1 MIQCIHLQPPDHS
14 GGGDIARIFENHVA
28 CRTPPSLQEK
38 NIMVPPYDF
47 YPKMTF
53 IYIHHARGSTIT
65 QNFSALRV
73 MVKLDITQNLRIVDV
88 GQKKSRQIEKLLMYD
103 LENHDAS
110 GRIVRSPCKCMPCI
124 QVQLLMIL

>member
-1 MIQCIHLQPPDHS
+1 MTHAPFS
-14 GGGDIARIFENHVA
+14 SR
-28 CRTPPSLQEK
+28 K

-53 IYIHHARGSTIT
+53 IYIHNARGSTIT

-88 GQKKSRQIEKLLMYD
+88 GQKKVAKLKNWRPIMQKIWKTMTHQIEL
-103 LENHDAS
+103 S
-110 GRIVRSPCKCMPCI
+110 GPLVNVWMCLYK
-124 QVQLLMIL
+124 ILCPYSKHKVLFSVNTFSSYHPKMHTFL